1 MDNAGIPEGKDSRK
15 LTGLKKYKV
24 HGLFPISR
32 VLSALGVRMHL
43 KGYQRGYLT
52 RKAHPLQPIVHI
64 GKLGI
69 TEEVV
74 GAIDKAL
81 NDHELIKV
89 KFVQLKEERE
99 QVARSMSERLQMTL
113 VRVVGNIAI
122 YYRHQPDA
130 QKRVV
135 HLPK

>member
-1 MDNAGIPEGKDSRK
+1 MQ
-15 LTGLKKYKV
+15 
-24 HGLFPISR
+24 
-32 VLSALGVRMHL
+32 L

-52 RKAHPLQPIVHI
+52 RKAHPLQPVVHI
-64 GKLGI
+64 GTLGL

-74 GAIDKAL
+74 NAIDKAL

-89 KFVQLKEERE
+89 KFVQLKDDRE
-99 QVARSMSERLQMTL
+99 DVARTVSDRLEMTL